1 MLGRLARSLL
11 RAPPPRR
18 LQATRCASSISDSVS
33 LQIKDAMRAKD
44 GVRLAALRNCRA
56 AFLVAMKE
64 TNADSI
70 EDAKAVEVLRRL
82 VKQRAESIAG
92 FRSAG
97 REEQAAAEEAEKALI
112 ESFLPSLASLEV
124 TEGWVREA
132 IAALGASKPGDAG
145 KVMGAVNKAH
155 KGDVDNL
162 LLKSVVERLLA
173 A

>member
-1 MLGRLARSLL
+1 MLGRLASSLL
-11 RAPPPRR
+11 RVPPRR
-18 LQATRCASSISDSVS
+18 LLSTRCASSISESVS
-33 LQIKDAMRAKD
+33 TQIKDAMRSKD
-44 GVRLAALRNCRA
+44 SVRLAALRNCRA

-64 TNADSI
+64 TNATVI
-70 EDAKAVEVLRRL
+70 EDAKAIEVLRRL
-82 VKQRAESIAG
+82 VKQRAESIVG

-112 ESFLPSLASLEV
+112 ESFLPALASVEA

-155 KGDVDNL
+155 KGEVDNL